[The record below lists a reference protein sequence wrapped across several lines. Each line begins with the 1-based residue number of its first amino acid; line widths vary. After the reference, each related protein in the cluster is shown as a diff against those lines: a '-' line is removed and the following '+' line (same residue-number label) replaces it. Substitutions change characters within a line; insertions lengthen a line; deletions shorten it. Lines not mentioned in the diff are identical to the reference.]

1 MADPAPQA
9 VGEVFPRVPAYAW
22 AWLQRSRPV
31 VTEAAQRLT
40 GSAPGAG
47 FVEDLRRRFATDAF
61 TRDILIGVIA
71 DVAFGGRL
79 PTHRP
84 LGASWDRG
92 LTWWAA
98 AIAGTTPGEFEARTE
113 TQATQRRLFD
123 AEEPQ
128 AAASMEAGGAALMQ
142 PRAVAHLAL
151 QPADSVV
158 SVERRMLVAALREL
172 LAGADGDQVPA
183 SAVRQLLAALESGP
197 QAEQEAARRRGQ

>member
-9 VGEVFPRVPAYAW
+9 VGKDFPRVPAYAW

-40 GSAPGAG
+40 GSAPSAS

-61 TRDILIGVIA
+61 TRDILVGVIA

-79 PTHRP
+79 PRRRP
-84 LGASWDRG
+84 PGAPWDRG

-98 AIAGTTPGEFEARTE
+98 AIAGTTPGEFEARTA

-128 AAASMEAGGAALMQ
+128 AAASSEAGGAPLVQ
-142 PRAVAHLAL
+142 SKVAAQVAA

-158 SVERRMLVAALREL
+158 SAERRMLIGTLREL

-183 SAVRQLLAALESGP
+183 SAVRHLLATLES
-197 QAEQEAARRRGQ
+197 EAKGAAQHRGQ

>member
-1 MADPAPQA
+1 M
-9 VGEVFPRVPAYAW
+9 
-22 AWLQRSRPV
+22 
-31 VTEAAQRLT
+31 TEAAQRLT

-142 PRAVAHLAL
+142 PKAVAHLAL